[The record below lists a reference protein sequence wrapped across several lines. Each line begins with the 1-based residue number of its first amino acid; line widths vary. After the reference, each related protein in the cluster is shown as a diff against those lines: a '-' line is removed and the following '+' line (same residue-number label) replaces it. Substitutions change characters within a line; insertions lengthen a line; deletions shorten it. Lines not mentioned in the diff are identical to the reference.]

1 VAGVIGRK
9 RFIYDLWGYA
19 VNIASR
25 MESQGTPGQIQ
36 ITRAT
41 YELIKDEF
49 TCESRGT
56 VSVKGKGDMETW
68 YLVGRRAESVA
79 QERSKPVPAPAVEAG

>member
-9 RFIYDLWGYA
+9 RFLYDLWGDA

-25 MESQGTPGQIQ
+25 MESQGTPNRVQ

-41 YELIKDEF
+41 FELLQDEF
-49 TCESRGT
+49 DCEHRGM
-56 VSVKGKGDMETW
+56 VEVKGKGEMETW
-68 YLVGRRAESVA
+68 YLVGLRAA
-79 QERSKPVPAPAVEAG
+79 APAGSRAAVTVA